1 MTTSNDVSQTPK
13 KIAIIGGGA
22 GGFFAAI
29 TAAEADPT
37 ASVTIYERSQ
47 QTLSKVKISGGGRC
61 NVTHSCFDP
70 AKLATHYPRGAR
82 ELRGAFHRW
91 QPQDTIHW
99 FAERGVTLKTEGD
112 GRMFPDTDDSQTIID
127 CFHQAARKAGVQVR
141 LGVGLKDLTP
151 HGSRFTLHLSDDT
164 QVAADSVCITT
175 GSLKASPLTRALEAL
190 GHTIEPLAPSL
201 FAFNVAD
208 SRTHGL
214 SGLSV
219 QAASVTV
226 VASSL
231 ATAPKSKAK
240 PSVQTGPILITH
252 RGFSGPA
259 ILRLSAWEARS
270 LQEQNY
276 HFEIAINWLGNQTE
290 NQVREHFGKL
300 RKHHGRTLV
309 RSKVFDTIPRRL
321 WERIVESAGI
331 AEDTPWSQ
339 LSKKIESKLI
349 TELIAAKFSIQG
361 KTTNKLKVNDSLV
374 AKGMKKEVPAEFV
387 TAGGI
392 CRKEIDFR
400 TMESK
405 IVPNLYFAGEVIDI
419 DGITGGFNFQACWT
433 GGRIAGQ
440 AMSDTPTL

>member
-1 MTTSNDVSQTPK
+1 MTTSNDTSHAPK
-13 KIAIIGGGA
+13 QIAIIGGGA

-29 TAAEADPT
+29 TAAETDPT
-37 ASVTIYERSQ
+37 AVVTIYERSQ

-70 AKLATHYPRGAR
+70 AKLASHYPRGAR

-91 QPQDTIHW
+91 QPQDTINW
-99 FAERGVTLKTEGD
+99 FSERGVTLKTEGD

-127 CFHQAARKAGVQVR
+127 CFHETARNAGAK
-141 LGVGLKDLTP
+141 LHKGIGLKGLSQCADGT
-151 HGSRFTLHLSDDT
+151 FTLELTNDT
-164 QVAADSVCITT
+164 STRADAVCIAT

-219 QAASVTV
+219 QTASVSV
-226 VASSL
+226 VPSAG
-231 ATAPKSKAK
+231 TTKKKAK
-240 PSVQTGPILITH
+240 PQTGPILITH

-270 LQEQNY
+270 LQEQKY
-276 HFEIAINWLGNQTE
+276 HFDIAINWLGDQTE
-290 NQVREHFGKL
+290 NQVREQFDKL
-300 RKHHGRTLV
+300 RKHNGRTLV
-309 RSKVFDTIPRRL
+309 RSKVFETIPRRL
-321 WERIVESAGI
+321 WERIVESAEIG
-331 AEDTPWSQ
+331 EDTPWSQ
-339 LSKKIESKLI
+339 LSKKIETKLI
-349 TELIAAKFSIQG
+349 DELIAAKFSIQG

-392 CRKEIDFR
+392 CRREIDFR

-405 IVPNLYFAGEVIDI
+405 IVPNLYFAGEIIDI
-419 DGITGGFNFQACWT
+419 DGITGGFNFQAAWT
-433 GGRIAGQ
+433 GGRIAGL
-440 AMSDTPTL
+440 AMADS